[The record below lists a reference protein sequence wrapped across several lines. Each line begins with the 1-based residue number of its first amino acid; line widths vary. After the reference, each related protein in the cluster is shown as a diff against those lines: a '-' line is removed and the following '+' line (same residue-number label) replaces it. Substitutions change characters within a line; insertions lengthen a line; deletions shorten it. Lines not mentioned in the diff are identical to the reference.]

1 MNKIVVVGGGF
12 SGLVSAISAK
22 KDDNEVIVLEKRNIV
37 GKKILVTGNGRC
49 NYYNEV
55 QENKFYHSSNEEFV
69 SNIKDDTHMV
79 LDFYNDLGI
88 IPYIKDGYYYPYSKE
103 ASTIRNALE
112 KKCNELGIKII
123 TDYKVESIKKEN
135 DSFIINND
143 ITCDKVIVGTGSI
156 AYYKDD
162 EQLIGYD
169 IAKKFGHSIIKLL
182 PSLVQLKGNGNY
194 FKKWAG
200 VRSDAIVSLYVD
212 NYLINKEKGEVMLT
226 DYGLSGICIFN
237 LSGHASRSL
246 DLGLDVR
253 VDINFV
259 PWLSENIYKFL
270 ENRDGSIE
278 YVLSGMLN
286 SKLVSLILE
295 LCNIN
300 KDKSFKE
307 LNDNEK
313 DLLVDHL
320 LNFKVDINGVNDFDK
335 AQVCSGGIDTK
346 EIDKDTYES
355 KLVKGLYFVGEI
367 LDVDA
372 ICGGYNITFA
382 TLSGIKAG
390 SDASK

>member
-123 TDYKVESIKKEN
+123 TDYKVESIVKEN
-135 DSFIINND
+135 DLFIINND
-143 ITCDKVIVGTGSI
+143 IKCNKVIVGTGSI

>member
-22 KDDNEVIVLEKRNIV
+22 KDNNEVIVLEKRNIV

-79 LDFYNDLGI
+79 LDFYNNLGI
-88 IPYIKDGYYYPYSKE
+88 IPYVKDGYYYPYSKE

-169 IAKKFGHSIIKLL
+169 IAKSFGHSIIKLL

-194 FKKWAG
+194 YKKWAG

-253 VDINFV
+253 VDINFL
-259 PWLSENIYKFL
+259 PWLNENIYKFL

-300 KDKSFKE
+300 KDKMFKD
-307 LNDNEK
+307 LSDSEK

-320 LNFKVDINGVNDFDK
+320 LNFKVNINGVNDFDK
-335 AQVCSGGIDTK
+335 AQVVSGGIDTK

>member
-22 KDDNEVIVLEKRNIV
+22 KDNNEVIVLEKRNIV

-123 TDYKVESIKKEN
+123 TDYKVESITKDN
-135 DSFIINND
+135 DMFIINND
-143 ITCDKVIVGTGSI
+143 IKCNKVIVGTGSI

-182 PSLVQLKGNGNY
+182 PSLVQLKGKGNY

-226 DYGLSGICIFN
+226 DYGLSGICVFN

-253 VDINFV
+253 IDINFV

-300 KDKSFKE
+300 KDKTFKE

-320 LNFKVDINGVNDFDK
+320 LNFKVDISGVNDFDK

-355 KLVKGLYFVGEI
+355 KLVKGLYFVGEM

>member
-123 TDYKVESIKKEN
+123 TDYKVESIVKEN
-135 DSFIINND
+135 DLFIINND
-143 ITCDKVIVGTGSI
+143 IKCNKVIVGTGSI

-212 NYLINKEKGEVMLT
+212 NYLINKEKG
-226 DYGLSGICIFN
+226 
-237 LSGHASRSL
+237 
-246 DLGLDVR
+246 
-253 VDINFV
+253 
-259 PWLSENIYKFL
+259 
-270 ENRDGSIE
+270 
-278 YVLSGMLN
+278 
-286 SKLVSLILE
+286 
-295 LCNIN
+295 
-300 KDKSFKE
+300 
-307 LNDNEK
+307 
-313 DLLVDHL
+313 
-320 LNFKVDINGVNDFDK
+320 
-335 AQVCSGGIDTK
+335 
-346 EIDKDTYES
+346 
-355 KLVKGLYFVGEI
+355 
-367 LDVDA
+367 
-372 ICGGYNITFA
+372 
-382 TLSGIKAG
+382 
-390 SDASK
+390 

>member
-22 KDDNEVIVLEKRNIV
+22 KDNNEVIVLEKRNIV

-123 TDYKVESIKKEN
+123 TDYKVESIVKEN
-135 DSFIINND
+135 DLFIINND
-143 ITCDKVIVGTGSI
+143 IKCNKVIVGTGSI

-346 EIDKDTYES
+346 KIDKDTYES

>member
-22 KDDNEVIVLEKRNIV
+22 KDNNEVIVLEKRNIV

-55 QENKFYHSSNEEFV
+55 QENKFYHSSNEDFV
-69 SNIKDDTHMV
+69 SDIKDDTHMV
-79 LDFYNDLGI
+79 LDFYNNLGI
-88 IPYIKDGYYYPYSKE
+88 IPYVKDGYYYPYSKE

-162 EQLIGYD
+162 EQLIGYN
-169 IAKKFGHSIIKLL
+169 IAKSFGHSIIKLL

-194 FKKWAG
+194 YKKWAG

-253 VDINFV
+253 VDINFL
-259 PWLSENIYKFL
+259 PWLNENIYKFL

-300 KDKSFKE
+300 KDKLFKD
-307 LNDNEK
+307 LSDSEK

-320 LNFKVDINGVNDFDK
+320 LNFKVNINGVNDFDK
-335 AQVCSGGIDTK
+335 AQVVSGGIDTK

>member
-1 MNKIVVVGGGF
+1 
-12 SGLVSAISAK
+12 
-22 KDDNEVIVLEKRNIV
+22 
-37 GKKILVTGNGRC
+37 
-49 NYYNEV
+49 
-55 QENKFYHSSNEEFV
+55 
-69 SNIKDDTHMV
+69 
-79 LDFYNDLGI
+79 
-88 IPYIKDGYYYPYSKE
+88 
-103 ASTIRNALE
+103 
-112 KKCNELGIKII
+112 
-123 TDYKVESIKKEN
+123 
-135 DSFIINND
+135 
-143 ITCDKVIVGTGSI
+143 
-156 AYYKDD
+156 
-162 EQLIGYD
+162 
-169 IAKKFGHSIIKLL
+169 
-182 PSLVQLKGNGNY
+182 
-194 FKKWAG
+194 
-200 VRSDAIVSLYVD
+200 
-212 NYLINKEKGEVMLT
+212 MLT

>member
-22 KDDNEVIVLEKRNIV
+22 KDNNEVIVLEKRNIV

-79 LDFYNDLGI
+79 LDFYNNLGI
-88 IPYIKDGYYYPYSKE
+88 IPYVKDGYYYPYSKE

-123 TDYKVESIKKEN
+123 TDYKVESIKKDN

-169 IAKKFGHSIIKLL
+169 IAKSFGNSIIKLL

-194 FKKWAG
+194 YKKWAG

-253 VDINFV
+253 VDINFL
-259 PWLSENIYKFL
+259 PWLNENIYKFL

-300 KDKSFKE
+300 KDKMFKD
-307 LNDNEK
+307 LSDTEK

-320 LNFKVDINGVNDFDK
+320 LNFKVNINGVNDFDK
-335 AQVCSGGIDTK
+335 AQVVSGGIDTK

>member
-22 KDDNEVIVLEKRNIV
+22 KDNNEVIVLEKRNIV

-55 QENKFYHSSNEEFV
+55 QENKFYHSSNEDFV
-69 SNIKDDTHMV
+69 SDIKDDTHMV
-79 LDFYNDLGI
+79 LDFYNNLGI
-88 IPYIKDGYYYPYSKE
+88 IPYVKDGYYYPYSKE

-169 IAKKFGHSIIKLL
+169 IAKSFGHSIIKLL

-194 FKKWAG
+194 YKKWAG

-253 VDINFV
+253 VDINFL
-259 PWLSENIYKFL
+259 PWLNENIYKFL

-300 KDKSFKE
+300 KDKLFKD
-307 LNDNEK
+307 LSDSEK

-320 LNFKVDINGVNDFDK
+320 LNFKVNINGVNDFDK
-335 AQVCSGGIDTK
+335 AQVVSGGIDTK

>member
-22 KDDNEVIVLEKRNIV
+22 KDNNEVIVLEKRNIV

-79 LDFYNDLGI
+79 LDFYNNLGI
-88 IPYIKDGYYYPYSKE
+88 IPYVKDGYYYPYSKE

-123 TDYKVESIKKEN
+123 TDYKVESIKKDN

-169 IAKKFGHSIIKLL
+169 IAKSFGHSIIKLL

-194 FKKWAG
+194 YKKWAG

-253 VDINFV
+253 VDINFL
-259 PWLSENIYKFL
+259 PWLNENIYKFL

-300 KDKSFKE
+300 KDKMFKD
-307 LNDNEK
+307 LSDTEK

-320 LNFKVDINGVNDFDK
+320 LNFKVNINGVNDFDK
-335 AQVCSGGIDTK
+335 AQVVSGGIDTK